1 MLVLPSLRWAQLQ
14 SFTESLLSIVD
25 PLTEVA
31 PQTQKIKEAFTV
43 FQQGMMK
50 DQASSGKEALDR
62 SRDQYIKG
70 LLYGIQSEQH
80 FPQEVDH
87 EALMKQ
93 LLELADNY
101 GFGLI
106 RLPYNDQSSQTDNL
120 LTELE
125 AIDLSSMPHIS
136 RWITKI
142 REANNS
148 FKKSVGEYLSEQV
161 ETSETLSATK
171 ASPELIAAIED
182 LFVMLFSYLQIAK
195 TDALEQAY
203 KEIVALTNSYKN

>member
-1 MLVLPSLRWAQLQ
+1 M
-14 SFTESLLSIVD
+14 D
-25 PLTEVA
+25 PLIEVA

-50 DQASSGKEALDR
+50 DQASSGKEALNR

-80 FPQEVDH
+80 FPQEANQ

-148 FKKSVGEYLSEQV
+148 LKGNISVLLNVG
-161 ETSETLSATK
+161 
-171 ASPELIAAIED
+171 I
-182 LFVMLFSYLQIAK
+182 
-195 TDALEQAY
+195 
-203 KEIVALTNSYKN
+203 